1 MFLMHAI
8 VICNNLDLI
17 MNLWFVVLIQWHPP
31 PHPLWLLQ
39 LPDIKNNIS
48 TGVTIRLKKVWV
60 GVLVLYVHEL
70 KLIILN
76 NYQTTKF

>member
-1 MFLMHAI
+1 MQHLKF
-8 VICNNLDLI
+8 NNEFMVCGPDT
-17 MNLWFVVLIQWHPP
+17 VTPP
-31 PHPLWLLQ
+31 NPLWLLQ
-39 LPDIKNNIS
+39 LPDIKYKIS
-48 TGVTIRLKKVWV
+48 TGVTIRLKKVWL